1 MKSWQLSTIAPVLMN
16 ANFPLC
22 SLSSEH
28 PHNRLQEPKGTRPL
42 TSLCSMQILQ
52 SHTGCGRLLEVSTPH
67 LVQTFW
73 RQNTAQ
79 CTLKICQ
86 ARNCWQSE
94 MAGKGG
100 NEAPFSLVP
109 HLPPMIKAV
118 RIKF

>member
-1 MKSWQLSTIAPVLMN
+1 MKAWQLSTIAPVLMS

-28 PHNRLQEPKGTRPL
+28 RHSRLQEPNGTRPL

-109 HLPPMIKAV
+109 HLPPMTKAS
-118 RIKF
+118 